1 MTAGL
6 ITLFIGIII
15 VNLFLFLGRWER
27 RAIQYTAPYTSSQ
40 YTSLVDKFD
49 RQNIEAFY
57 DKICKLAAR
66 NSPPTARSIFFQAHQ
81 FVAKYQAGYSL
92 LFYLHYLHVKTAS
105 AKFRHRKISEDL
117 KKILFRNKQQEQKF
131 AQICARLKEN
141 GELNR
146 AIDDSKRLFPI
157 TRREILLDTSAIRKA
172 DSEQVQTAELLG
184 KYLEED
190 EPETLVEET
199 IVHPAVL
206 QENSCERDVF
216 RLFEQHH
223 FRVNKKEMDTFARN
237 KGLFRES
244 LIQRINETYYEMWE
258 DVLIEDEGEEYLLNA
273 IYYRQIKQ

>member
-1 MTAGL
+1 VAVL
-6 ITLFIGIII
+6 ITLIIGIII
-15 VNLFLFLGRWER
+15 VNLFLFIGRWER
-27 RAIQYTAPYTSSQ
+27 RRIKYTAPDTSSQ
-40 YTSLVDKFD
+40 YTSLVDTFD
-49 RQNIEAFY
+49 KQNIEAFY

-66 NSPPTARSIFFQAHQ
+66 NSSPTARNIYFQAHQ
-81 FVAKYQAGYSL
+81 FVAKYQVGYSL

-105 AKFRHRKISEDL
+105 ADFRHRKISANL

-157 TRREILLDTSAIRKA
+157 TRREIRLDTLAIRKA
-172 DSEQVQTAELLG
+172 DYEHAQTAELLG

-190 EPETLVEET
+190 EPEILVGET
-199 IVHPAVL
+199 IVYSSGL
-206 QENSCERDVF
+206 QEHNSYKDVF

-223 FRVNKKEMDTFARN
+223 FRINKKEMDTFARN

-244 LIQRINETYYEMWE
+244 LIQQINEAYYEMWE
-258 DVLIEDEGEEYLLNA
+258 DVLIEDEGEAYTLNE